1 MKTKVVLFVS
11 MLFLF
16 SAGVFAGEKGNLKK
30 EISMSMTLLS
40 NSRVELNLQNLEGK
54 TVISEVFDQAGNKIW
69 FRTLE
74 SKTKANV
81 RFSISG
87 LEAGLYTC
95 QVTDGDGVVYSAKIL
110 KNQDGSAELR
120 CAKNQMCTAI
130 GPVAGIEKQVEVRVS
145 KPGTTVATILLM
157 DDSGEIISERK
168 EKEGRNLILTYDLS
182 SLPTGS
188 YFIKVLDGKKLAGY
202 RKIKI

>member
-1 MKTKVVLFVS
+1 MRTKVVLFVS
-11 MLFLF
+11 MVLLV

-30 EISMSMTLLS
+30 EMSMSMTLLS
-40 NSRVELNLQNLEGK
+40 NNRVEHNLQNLEGK
-54 TVISEVFDQAGNKIW
+54 TVIPEVFDQTGNKIW

-74 SKTKANV
+74 SKSKANV

-95 QVTDGDGVVYSAKIL
+95 QVKDGDVVVYSAKIL

-130 GPVAGIEKQVEVRVS
+130 APVAGIEKQVEVRVS
-145 KPGTTVATILLM
+145 KQRNTVATIVLM
-157 DDSGEIISERK
+157 DDWGEIISERK
-168 EKEGRNLILTYDLS
+168 EKEGQNLILTYDLS

-188 YFIKVLDGKKLAGY
+188 YIIKVLDGENLAGY